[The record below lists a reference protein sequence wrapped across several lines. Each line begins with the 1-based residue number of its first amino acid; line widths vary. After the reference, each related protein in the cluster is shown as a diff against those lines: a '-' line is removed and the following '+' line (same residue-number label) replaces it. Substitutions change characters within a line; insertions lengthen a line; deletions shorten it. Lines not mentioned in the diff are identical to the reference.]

1 MCWFNSWYKICHAR
15 QGQINHLEKGERT
28 NSVLRKDNVN
38 YFHVANSVQV
48 TVKVCF
54 EVKFINLQK
63 LINKMVNITCVS
75 KRLLD
80 LRRDSNSSGM
90 QWVRANARRL
100 CLEKKINTEK
110 TLYSISN
117 FSLSMRQH
125 NFSTGNYQSIVSKLN
140 HF

>member
-1 MCWFNSWYKICHAR
+1 
-15 QGQINHLEKGERT
+15 
-28 NSVLRKDNVN
+28 
-38 YFHVANSVQV
+38 
-48 TVKVCF
+48 
-54 EVKFINLQK
+54 
-63 LINKMVNITCVS
+63 MVNITCVS

-90 QWVRANARRL
+90 QCVRANARRL
-100 CLEKKINTEK
+100 CLEKKKINTEK

>member
-1 MCWFNSWYKICHAR
+1 
-15 QGQINHLEKGERT
+15 
-28 NSVLRKDNVN
+28 
-38 YFHVANSVQV
+38 
-48 TVKVCF
+48 
-54 EVKFINLQK
+54 
-63 LINKMVNITCVS
+63 MVNITCVS

-100 CLEKKINTEK
+100 SLEKKINTEK

-140 HF
+140 HFQSGDVQRVLFSFSSLNVCLVPINNTYLALRSLYSSHSPRTLIHEKRYSFKKIYSDVYSPQKKS